1 VFFIPLLAPANQ
13 MTYDTQQFYNNT
25 LALFSGMGAVML
37 ALVLLPPLSPAVRA
51 RRLLAL
57 TLRDLRRFAAGGTS
71 SMADDWKGRAYR
83 RLATLPEHVEP
94 LQLARIVAAASV
106 GTEII
111 RLRHIA
117 RRLGLGADTDAALAA
132 VSQGDNMIATERL
145 AQIDHR
151 LAALPD
157 DAKPRASI
165 RLRARGSIR
174 VIQEALAQHASYFEL
189 GALR

>member
-1 VFFIPLLAPANQ
+1 
-13 MTYDTQQFYNNT
+13 
-25 LALFSGMGAVML
+25 
-37 ALVLLPPLSPAVRA
+37 
-51 RRLLAL
+51 
-57 TLRDLRRFAAGGTS
+57 
-71 SMADDWKGRAYR
+71 
-83 RLATLPEHVEP
+83 

-117 RRLGLGADTDAALAA
+117 QRLGLGADTDAALAA

-165 RLRARGSIR
+165 RLRARGGIR
-174 VIQEALAQHASYFEL
+174 VIQEALAQHASYFES